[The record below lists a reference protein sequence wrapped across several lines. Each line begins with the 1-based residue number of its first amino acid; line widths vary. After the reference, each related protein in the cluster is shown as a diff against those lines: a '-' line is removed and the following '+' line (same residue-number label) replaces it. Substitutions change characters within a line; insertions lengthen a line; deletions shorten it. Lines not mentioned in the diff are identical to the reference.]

1 MNYDQITGILR
12 AVVPALLAYF
22 VAKGIITESM
32 VSDVTAAVVTIGAAI
47 WSVANNTTGKTIGK
61 P

>member
-22 VAKGIITESM
+22 VAKGYLTQS
-32 VSDVTAAVVTIGAAI
+32 VVGDVTAAVVTIGSAI
-47 WSVANNTTGKTIGK
+47 WSVANNTSGKTIGS
-61 P
+61 